1 MLNNRKPATARM
13 VSHAVTLTASG
24 AIAFL
29 VAAAAQAGASVEVI
43 ATGLNNPRG
52 LGFAAN
58 GDLYVAE
65 AGIGGNGTCR
75 PAPGPDGQDVDIC
88 YGETGALTRIDT
100 DGQRPPRRV
109 VTGLPS
115 MAGPS
120 GFATGSGPVDVQFRG
135 STAFIVMGWGGD
147 PARRAG
153 IGPKSR
159 LFGTLLL
166 ATPEGQYFPVADISA
181 NEQRHNPAGGP
192 VDTNPYGVLSLANRR
207 IVADAGANALI
218 ESRSMDLLQPQRERT
233 FAVLPPTGFGTEAV
247 PTTVTTGPDGYIYV
261 GQLTGAPFFQGAST
275 IYRVPPQGGSVTPYV
290 TGLTA
295 VVDIAFDRDGT
306 LYIVEI
312 ASGFV
317 PPPAG
322 SGDPGVGNG
331 RLLRKPKDGAVEVV
345 LEGLVFPAGVAVG
358 TDGAVYLSNFG
369 IFPGGGEVLRV
380 TLD

>member
-1 MLNNRKPATARM
+1 MKRMHVYFAPLALAITATPAWAN
-13 VSHAVTLTASG
+13 G
-24 AIAFL
+24 PAI
-29 VAAAAQAGASVEVI
+29 EVI
-43 ATGLNNPRG
+43 AQGLDNPRG

-65 AGIGGNGTCR
+65 AGSGGSGKCR
-75 PAPGPDGQDVDIC
+75 PSPDGQPVEVC

-100 DGQRPPRRV
+100 DGQRPQRRV

-115 MAGPS
+115 MAAAG
-120 GFATGSGPVDVQFRG
+120 GFAASSGPVDVQFRG

-147 PARRAG
+147 PALRVG

-166 ATPEGQYFPVADISA
+166 ATPDGSYFPVTDISA

-192 VDTNPYGVLSLANRR
+192 VDSNPYGVVALANRR

-218 ESRSMDLLQPQRERT
+218 ESGSTDLLQPQRERT

-247 PTTVTTGPDGYIYV
+247 PTTVTRGPDGHFYV
-261 GQLTGAPFFQGAST
+261 GQLTGAPFFRGAST
-275 IYRVPPQGGSVTPYV
+275 IYRVPPQGGSATPYV

-295 VVDIAFDRDGT
+295 VVDMAFDKKGT
-306 LYIVEI
+306 LHIVEI

-317 PPPAG
+317 PPPDG

-331 RLLRKPKDGAVEVV
+331 RLLRKPKNGGVEVV
-345 LEGLVFPAGVAVG
+345 LEGLVFPTGVAVG
-358 TDGAVYLSNFG
+358 PDGTVYVSNFG

>member
-1 MLNNRKPATARM
+1 MIRSTI
-13 VSHAVTLTASG
+13 ST
-24 AIAFL
+24 L
-29 VAAAAQAGASVEVI
+29 VAAMTIAAAHADVSSVEVI

-65 AGIGGNGTCR
+65 AGSGGSGKCR
-75 PAPGPDGQDVDIC
+75 PSPDGQPVEVC

-100 DGQRPPRRV
+100 DGERPPRRV
-109 VTGLPS
+109 LEGLPS
-115 MAGPS
+115 MAAAG
-120 GFATGSGPVDVQFRG
+120 GFAASSGPVDVQFRG
-135 STAFIVMGWGGD
+135 STAFVVMGWGGD
-147 PARRAG
+147 PALRAG

-166 ATPEGQYFPVADISA
+166 ATPEGQYFPVTDLSA

-192 VDTNPYGVLSLANRR
+192 VDSNPYGVVSLPSRR

-218 ESRSMDLLQPQRERT
+218 ESQSMDLLQPSRDRT
-233 FAVLPPTGFGTEAV
+233 FAVLPPTAFGTEAV
-247 PTTVTTGPDGYIYV
+247 PTTVTKGPDGNFYV

-275 IYRVPPQGGSVTPYV
+275 IYRVPPQGGSATPYV

-317 PPPAG
+317 PPPDG

-331 RLLRKPKDGAVEVV
+331 RLLRKPKNGAVEVV